1 MIIMIDRE
9 AYIAQGLIR
18 HIEEFEK
25 NHPNLE
31 WFALVIQGSQN
42 YGLDIYTKEYKSDI
56 DTKMLVIPSLE
67 DIVYNKKPIST
78 TYILPNNE
86 HTDIK
91 DIRLY
96 FDNFKKQNINFVEI
110 LFSNYYIINSK
121 YQDLWDE
128 LIKNRENIAHY
139 NYNQTLRCIAGMS
152 MEKKKA
158 LCHPYPTIKEKIDK
172 YGYDGKQLHHIIRM
186 NDFIY
191 AYTHNKLYKE
201 CLTYL
206 PHKELM
212 MEAKLNKF
220 SLEKALELAEFFDNQ
235 TKEMKD
241 FYLKEPEEI
250 NQDALNTLNKVQYEV
265 IKRKIKTDIIQEEI
279 DRNEK

>member
-1 MIIMIDRE
+1 MNR
-9 AYIAQGLIR
+9 
-18 HIEEFEK
+18 EEFIK
-25 NHPNLE
+25 KGLYLHLHTFKRNYPNLE

-42 YGLDIYTKEYKSDI
+42 YGLDIYTEEYKSDI

-110 LFSNYYIINSK
+110 LFSNYYIINPK

-279 DRNEK
+279 GKNEK

>member
-25 NHPNLE
+25 CYPNLE

-42 YGLDIYTKEYKSDI
+42 YGLDIYTEEYKSDI

-110 LFSNYYIINSK
+110 LFSNYYIVNPK

-279 DRNEK
+279 GKNEK

>member
-1 MIIMIDRE
+1 MNR
-9 AYIAQGLIR
+9 
-18 HIEEFEK
+18 EEFIKRGLYLHLHTFKK

-31 WFALVIQGSQN
+31 WFVLVIQGSQN
-42 YGLDIYTKEYKSDI
+42 YGLDIYTEEYKSDI

-110 LFSNYYIINSK
+110 LFSNYYIINPK

-220 SLEKALELAEFFDNQ
+220 SLEEALELAEFFDNQ

-241 FYLKEPEEI
+241 FYLKESEEI

-279 DRNEK
+279 GKNEK

>member
-1 MIIMIDRE
+1 MNRE
-9 AYIAQGLIR
+9 EFIKSGLYL
-18 HIEEFEK
+18 HLYTFEK

-42 YGLDIYTKEYKSDI
+42 YGLDIYTEEYKSDI

-110 LFSNYYIINSK
+110 LFSNYYIINPK

-128 LIKNRENIAHY
+128 LVKNRENIAHY

-265 IKRKIKTDIIQEEI
+265 IKRKIKTDIIQEEMGK
-279 DRNEK
+279 NEK

>member
-1 MIIMIDRE
+1 MNR
-9 AYIAQGLIR
+9 
-18 HIEEFEK
+18 EEFIK
-25 NHPNLE
+25 KGLYLHLHTFKRNYPNLE
-31 WFALVIQGSQN
+31 WFVLVIQGSQN
-42 YGLDIYTKEYKSDI
+42 YGLDIYTEEYKSDI

-110 LFSNYYIINSK
+110 LFSNYYIINPK

-265 IKRKIKTDIIQEEI
+265 IKRKIKNEIIQEEI
-279 DRNEK
+279 GRNEK

>member
-1 MIIMIDRE
+1 
-9 AYIAQGLIR
+9 
-18 HIEEFEK
+18 
-25 NHPNLE
+25 
-31 WFALVIQGSQN
+31 
-42 YGLDIYTKEYKSDI
+42 
-56 DTKMLVIPSLE
+56 MLVIPSLE

-110 LFSNYYIINSK
+110 LFSNYYIINPK

-158 LCHPYPTIKEKIDK
+158 LCHPYPTIKEKIDR

-220 SLEKALELAEFFDNQ
+220 SLEEALELAEFFDNQ

-279 DRNEK
+279 DKNEK

>member
-1 MIIMIDRE
+1 MIVMIDRE
-9 AYIAQGLIR
+9 TYITQGLMR

-25 NHPNLE
+25 CYPNLE
-31 WFALVIQGSQN
+31 MFVLVLQGSQN
-42 YGLDIYTKEYKSDI
+42 YGLDLYTDEYKSDI
-56 DTKMLVIPSLE
+56 DTKVLVIPSLE
-67 DIVYNKKPIST
+67 DVVMNKKPIST

-110 LFSNYYIINSK
+110 LFSNYYIINPK
-121 YQDLWDE
+121 YQDLWNE

-279 DRNEK
+279 GRNEK

>member
-1 MIIMIDRE
+1 MNRE
-9 AYIAQGLIR
+9 EFIKSGLYL
-18 HIEEFEK
+18 HLLTFEK

-42 YGLDIYTKEYKSDI
+42 YELDIYTEEYKSDI

-110 LFSNYYIINSK
+110 LFSNYYIINPK

-279 DRNEK
+279 DKDEK

>member
-1 MIIMIDRE
+1 MNR
-9 AYIAQGLIR
+9 
-18 HIEEFEK
+18 EEFIK
-25 NHPNLE
+25 KGLYLHLHTFKRNYPNLE
-31 WFALVIQGSQN
+31 WFVLVIQGSQN
-42 YGLDIYTKEYKSDI
+42 YGLDIYTEEYKSDI

-110 LFSNYYIINSK
+110 LFSNYYIINLK

-279 DRNEK
+279 GRNEK

>member
-1 MIIMIDRE
+1 MNRE
-9 AYIAQGLIR
+9 EFIKSGLYL
-18 HIEEFEK
+18 HLYTFEK

-42 YGLDIYTKEYKSDI
+42 YGLDIYTEEYKSDI

-110 LFSNYYIINSK
+110 LFSNYYIINPK

-220 SLEKALELAEFFDNQ
+220 SLEEALELAEFFDNQ

-241 FYLKEPEEI
+241 FYLKEPEKI

-279 DRNEK
+279 GENEK

>member
-1 MIIMIDRE
+1 MIIMINRE
-9 AYIAQGLIR
+9 VYIAQGLMR
-18 HIEEFEK
+18 HIKEFEK
-25 NHPNLE
+25 YYPDLE
-31 WFALVIQGSQN
+31 MFVLVLQGSQN
-42 YGLDIYTKEYKSDI
+42 YGLDIYTEEYKSDI

-110 LFSNYYIINSK
+110 LFSNYYIINPK

-279 DRNEK
+279 SKNGK

>member
-1 MIIMIDRE
+1 MNR
-9 AYIAQGLIR
+9 
-18 HIEEFEK
+18 EEFIK
-25 NHPNLE
+25 KGLYLHLHTFKRNYPNLE
-31 WFALVIQGSQN
+31 WFVLVIQGSQN
-42 YGLDIYTKEYKSDI
+42 YGLDIYTEEYKSDI

-110 LFSNYYIINSK
+110 LFSNYYIINPK

-220 SLEKALELAEFFDNQ
+220 SLEEALELAEFFDNQ

-241 FYLKEPEEI
+241 FYLKESEEI

-279 DRNEK
+279 GKNEK

>member
-1 MIIMIDRE
+1 MNR
-9 AYIAQGLIR
+9 
-18 HIEEFEK
+18 EEFIK
-25 NHPNLE
+25 NGLYLHLNTFKRNHPNLE
-31 WFALVIQGSQN
+31 WFVLVIQGSQN
-42 YGLDIYTKEYKSDI
+42 YGLDIYTEEYKSDI

-110 LFSNYYIINSK
+110 LFSNYYIVNPK

-212 MEAKLNKF
+212 MEAKLNRF

-241 FYLKEPEEI
+241 FYLKESEDI

-279 DRNEK
+279 GKNEK

>member
-1 MIIMIDRE
+1 MIIMINRE
-9 AYIAQGLIR
+9 VYIAQGLMR
-18 HIEEFEK
+18 HIEEYEK
-25 NHPNLE
+25 CYPNLE
-31 WFALVIQGSQN
+31 MFVLVLQGSQN
-42 YGLDIYTKEYKSDI
+42 YGLDIYTEEYKSDI

-96 FDNFKKQNINFVEI
+96 FDNFKKQNINFIEI
-110 LFSNYYIINSK
+110 LFSNYYVINPK

-128 LIKNRENIAHY
+128 LVKNRENIAHY

-220 SLEKALELAEFFDNQ
+220 LLEEALELAEFFDNQ

-279 DRNEK
+279 GKNEK

>member
-9 AYIAQGLIR
+9 TYIAQGLMR

-25 NHPNLE
+25 CYPNLE
-31 WFALVIQGSQN
+31 MFVLVLQGSQN
-42 YGLDIYTKEYKSDI
+42 YGLDLYTKEYKSDI
-56 DTKMLVIPSLE
+56 DTKVLVIPSLK
-67 DIVYNKKPIST
+67 DIVMNKKPVST
-78 TYILPNNE
+78 THICPNNE
-86 HTDIK
+86 HIDIK

-110 LFSNYYIINSK
+110 LFSKYYIVNPK
-121 YQDLWDE
+121 YRDLWEQLVADRE
-128 LIKNRENIAHY
+128 LVAHY

-158 LCHPYPTIKEKIDK
+158 LCHPYPTLKDKIEK

-186 NDFIY
+186 NDFMY
-191 AYTHNKLYKE
+191 AYTHNNSYDE
-201 CLTYL
+201 CLKFL

-212 MEAKLNKF
+212 MKAKLNKF
-220 SLEKALELAEFFDNQ
+220 SLEEALKLSEFFDNS

-241 FYLKEPEEI
+241 LYLKDPEEI
-250 NQDALNTLNKVQYEV
+250 DENAIKILYNIQYET
-265 IKRKIKTDIIQEEI
+265 IKRKIKDDIIQEEV
-279 DRNEK
+279 K